1 MPNPPNRPPL
11 WLALLVT
18 SLAGGMGWGI
28 RGQYGHET
36 GAMVPGVL
44 VGLSLVFFFCPRA
57 TSLGAARAVALTAI
71 AFSFGGS
78 MTYGQTVGLTHD
90 APLIGNW
97 EALRWGLTGLFI
109 KGGIWI
115 GFAGAFVGIGLG
127 GVRYR
132 SLEMAVLLFTLL
144 ALYFMG
150 VLVLNQP
157 YDPANRELPAIY
169 FSDHWRWE
177 AGDLKPRRE
186 IWGGLLFAL
195 LGLFVYVGGIKRD
208 RLARNMTLFGFIF
221 GGLGFSLGQ
230 CVQALHAWNPELYR
244 DGIIG
249 AIDPY
254 MNWWN
259 MMEITFGLVLGFG
272 LALGVWLN
280 RHLIAV
286 DDLHDEIELS
296 PAVEWL
302 LGGIHAVAIAVWS
315 FMSFRL
321 FDAIA
326 DRALTMG
333 MVPIIAIVGG
343 RYWPYLLSLPLLALP
358 IAGKTL
364 RQLSYETT
372 LVSPAVGWIFLVVVP
387 LAITLI
393 AALSFVWAGQ
403 RRQSGRSFTRR
414 TLLLLT
420 WLYFALNYL
429 FFEWPG
435 PWKDPTNRS
444 PSAVIF
450 LVCALVITVATL
462 MYGAR
467 GTENERDHSG
477 R

>member
-1 MPNPPNRPPL
+1 
-11 WLALLVT
+11 
-18 SLAGGMGWGI
+18 
-28 RGQYGHET
+28 
-36 GAMVPGVL
+36 
-44 VGLSLVFFFCPRA
+44 
-57 TSLGAARAVALTAI
+57 
-71 AFSFGGS
+71 
-78 MTYGQTVGLTHD
+78 
-90 APLIGNW
+90 
-97 EALRWGLTGLFI
+97 
-109 KGGIWI
+109 
-115 GFAGAFVGIGLG
+115 
-127 GVRYR
+127 
-132 SLEMAVLLFTLL
+132 
-144 ALYFMG
+144 
-150 VLVLNQP
+150 
-157 YDPANRELPAIY
+157 
-169 FSDHWRWE
+169 
-177 AGDLKPRRE
+177 
-186 IWGGLLFAL
+186 
-195 LGLFVYVGGIKRD
+195 
-208 RLARNMTLFGFIF
+208 
-221 GGLGFSLGQ
+221 
-230 CVQALHAWNPELYR
+230 
-244 DGIIG
+244 
-249 AIDPY
+249 
-254 MNWWN
+254 
-259 MMEITFGLVLGFG
+259 
-272 LALGVWLN
+272 
-280 RHLIAV
+280 
-286 DDLHDEIELS
+286 
-296 PAVEWL
+296 
-302 LGGIHAVAIAVWS
+302 
-315 FMSFRL
+315 MSFRL

-444 PSAVIF
+444 PSAAIF